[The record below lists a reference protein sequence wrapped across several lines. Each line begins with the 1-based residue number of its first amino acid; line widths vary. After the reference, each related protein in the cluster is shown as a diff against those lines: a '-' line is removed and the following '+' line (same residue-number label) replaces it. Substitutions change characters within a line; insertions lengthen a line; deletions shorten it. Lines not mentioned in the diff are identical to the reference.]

1 MSLIEIIIA
10 ILIIVMCLPL
20 ITHFTNLFIGIIPT
34 SLLTFLTIAVLLK
47 IILFI
52 IHRGDEG

>member
-1 MSLIEIIIA
+1 MEILELVVA
-10 ILIIVMCLPL
+10 ILIIVLLLPI
-20 ITHFTNLFIGIIPT
+20 ITHITGFFIDIIPS
-34 SLLTFLTIAVLLK
+34 SLLFFLTLLISLK

>member
-1 MSLIEIIIA
+1 MNVIEIVIA
-10 ILIIVMCLPL
+10 ILIIVMCLPI
-20 ITHFTNLFIGIIPT
+20 ITHISSLFIDIIPT
-34 SLLTFLTIAVLLK
+34 SLLTFLSIAILLK